1 MRGSAEGRTHTVIT
15 MTTQDRAHRV
25 PVTYIDA
32 DGTPIEAPRDL
43 EAGRDNADEQPAV
56 FVHMRM
62 SRMSSVELGSSS
74 VRALEPVWRTALVG
88 AAVAFVAGALMVAL
102 SSGLAAVVLWPLG
115 GFTMIV
121 AASALWGAWTA
132 RRLARR
138 TLTSSPARGSSVNRP
153 APGDRRG

>member
-1 MRGSAEGRTHTVIT
+1 MRGSDEGRAHTVAAMSGQGRTHG
-15 MTTQDRAHRV
+15 V

-32 DGTPIEAPRDL
+32 DGRPIEAPRGLD
-43 EAGRDNADEQPAV
+43 AGRDDAGERPAM
-56 FVHMRM
+56 FVHMSCRV
-62 SRMSSVELGSSS
+62 SSVELGSSS
-74 VRALEPVWRTALVG
+74 VRALEPVWRTALVW